1 MPKILNKI
9 SPCLWFDREAEQA
22 MNFYLSVFKNG
33 KAGEILRYGEGAP
46 MPAGTVLT
54 ATFEIEGVSFIA
66 LNGGPHFKFNEAIS
80 LSIDCQSQDEVD
92 YYWDALTADGGQ
104 PSQCGWLKDKFGVSW
119 QIVPDVL
126 PRLLTDPDPARANRA
141 MQAMMTMK
149 KIIIA
154 DIEAA
159 ANG

>member
-9 SPCLWFDREAEQA
+9 SPCLWFDKEAEQA
-22 MNFYLSVFKNG
+22 MHYYLSVFKNS

-80 LSIDCQSQDEVD
+80 LSIDCQSQEEVD
-92 YYWDALTADGGQ
+92 YYWNALTADGGQ

-119 QIVPDVL
+119 QTAPARVIE
-126 PRLLTDPDPARANRA
+126 LLKDPDAGRAQRA
-141 MQAMMTMK
+141 MQAMMTMTRIDVAK
-149 KIIIA
+149 V
-154 DIEAA
+154 EAA

>member
-1 MPKILNKI
+1 MPKILSKI

-80 LSIDCQSQDEVD
+80 LSIDCQSQAEVD

-119 QIVPDVL
+119 QAAPARVIE
-126 PRLLTDPDPARANRA
+126 LLQDPDPARAQRA
-141 MQAMMTMK
+141 MAAMMTMT
-149 KIIIA
+149 KIDIA
-154 DIEAA
+154 TVEAA